1 MHNFSF
7 IDASETESST
17 GNEENKNPKVKF
29 LKDFDLL
36 DVREDFWHNFACH
49 DALGDGGT
57 EQIDGDADAGENP
70 PFFAKQDLKLISVV

>member
-1 MHNFSF
+1 LHNFSF

-36 DVREDFWHNFACH
+36 DVREDF
-49 DALGDGGT
+49 
-57 EQIDGDADAGENP
+57 
-70 PFFAKQDLKLISVV
+70 